1 MKIRGGRVVPY
12 GRVGGWTDRRDKD
25 NSRFSQYCERA

>member
-1 MKIRGGRVVPY
+1 MKICGSRVVPY
-12 GRVGGWTDRRDKD
+12 GRTGGWTDRHDKD